1 MKNVL
6 ILMFSEVAVKVMG
19 LIYKLVIT
27 NIEGFG
33 DTGLGYYASGYQ
45 IYSLPI
51 KKRRKMNFNVT
62 FTEDALTVA
71 WKSTGSVAI
80 CKSTKTAGGMCASIF
95 VLMLCRL
102 SRSFRLH

>member
-1 MKNVL
+1 MSAFTRCFPKDVWRKL
-6 ILMFSEVAVKVMG
+6 PHSIGGGGDYFEVDLDDFVWVGESSFIA
-19 LIYKLVIT
+19 
-27 NIEGFG
+27 N
-33 DTGLGYYASGYQ
+33 
-45 IYSLPI
+45 

>member
-1 MKNVL
+1 
-6 ILMFSEVAVKVMG
+6 
-19 LIYKLVIT
+19 
-27 NIEGFG
+27 
-33 DTGLGYYASGYQ
+33 
-45 IYSLPI
+45 
-51 KKRRKMNFNVT
+51 MNFNVT
-62 FTEDALTVA
+62 FTEDALIVA